1 MLDSSPVDDAQVDRA
16 LVAADKRPFPTHWIA
31 LGLLV
36 IANTAFGAYF
46 NPNGK
51 NSNGVGEE
59 VYFVILGFFLAQP
72 ILFALWAAFAPQRF
86 YQRFLWAFL
95 LCSLVAFTEE
105 LGTLWDT
112 QADHA
117 SQIVTLLIFFI
128 MFTSVLL
135 LVRRFFGWRFRR
147 SQMEFFPGDYRANQF
162 GIKHLILLMTITGIA
177 FALIRSLMIFN
188 SSNRLPSVE
197 EFISIA
203 LITCLVFAM
212 LIPIII
218 VPWFTMTSRG
228 NTIKLIVFATVLLG
242 IIDSAIFLIA
252 LKADAK
258 HINNNLRAMFFSQLG
273 AYLTVLL
280 NTIVLRLCGY
290 RLIRERKSLALFQT
304 HRQ

>member
-1 MLDSSPVDDAQVDRA
+1 MPDSLPPEHTKADQAFQA

-36 IANTAFGAYF
+36 IANAAFGAYI
-46 NPNGK
+46 NPMGRDI
-51 NSNGVGEE
+51 SEVEE
-59 VYFVILGFFLAQP
+59 KVYFAILGFLHAQP

-86 YQRFLWAFL
+86 YQRFLWSFL

-135 LVRRFFGWRFRR
+135 LVRRFFGWRFKR

-218 VPWFTMTSRG
+218 VPWFTMAFRG
-228 NTIKLIVFATVLLG
+228 NTIKLIVLATILLG

-258 HINNNLRAMFFSQLG
+258 HINNNLRAMLFFQSG
-273 AYLTVLL
+273 VCLTVLL

-290 RLIRERKSLALFQT
+290 RLVREKT
-304 HRQ
+304 V